1 MVRLCSFRLSTPSA
15 SIFPI
20 PTLLQKN
27 CSHTQE
33 SFRNKYSHS
42 AFCLCNSQCILTQ
55 VWVIILRD
63 NYPQREL
70 KVSTFSRLVTHLSS
84 LVISSCLQTDI
95 PQKEYLQ
102 GVQNPSA
109 YTNSFIT
116 PMFLRGIH
124 FCWFVFDL
132 GAIIKIPNH
141 TTCRLLH
148 IETRKDNSIK
158 RFS

>member
-1 MVRLCSFRLSTPSA
+1 ME
-15 SIFPI
+15 
-20 PTLLQKN
+20 
-27 CSHTQE
+27 HT
-33 SFRNKYSHS
+33 
-42 AFCLCNSQCILTQ
+42 FCLYFPHSNCVGEELFTYTR
-55 VWVIILRD
+55 VIQKQIQPFCLLLVQQPMHSYPSLG

-70 KVSTFSRLVTHLSS
+70 KVSTFLGLVTCLSS

-95 PQKEYLQ
+95 PQKEYVQ
-102 GVQNPSA
+102 GVHNSSTCA

-116 PMFLRGIH
+116 PIFLLGIH

-132 GAIIKIPNH
+132 GAIIKMPNR

-148 IETRKDNSIK
+148 IETRKDNSMK